1 MQEVGT
7 RVEKEWSQ
15 PQGKGEE
22 GLSLLDQRSSVFDGD
37 EFDVFQRKKDVDLS
51 RVQVGKRYLSCD
63 YHVTLIMTNTG
74 CA

>member
-1 MQEVGT
+1 M

-15 PQGKGEE
+15 PQGKREE
-22 GLSLLDQRSSVFDGD
+22 GLSLVDQRSSVFDGD
-37 EFDVFQRKKDVDLS
+37 VFDVFQRKKDVDLS

-63 YHVTLIMTNTG
+63 YCHVTVIMTNTG